1 MPPFA
6 CSGEQRLTI
15 PAQFGPRPDPIP
27 ASPNGHGGPGGSGGM
42 DHMTPAR
49 ETPLPEPAVLAQAH
63 RTIRFLDPSEGP
75 FRGAL
80 VTSPDGPL
88 VRADAES
95 FAGWAGWRYAG
106 SQHIAAPVD
115 IARRMDGHDVLLPWC
130 TERLESYLDRRLR
143 TQSGLPPGEIGT
155 VVVSLLRGLAELG
168 PTAAVE
174 AQGTWWLTEGGRPLF
189 VVGPGQEAASAVSE
203 IVGRLRAECTD
214 KMLARVL
221 DRALDRI
228 GTAAAQ
234 RRVPRRLLEEVE
246 SGLLEM
252 AAPRPL
258 EEAAEDRQGPPA
270 ETGVAGAL
278 RRVRVEPVA
287 RARLRHR
294 RSRVERLGRP
304 RSTRIVADLLVLR
317 DRVVDRARALIGLQ
331 ADRPR
336 RPAPERGIGS
346 RRTRVL
352 AVAGAGAV
360 VVLLAGLLWP
370 SERDNPAVGSSGSR
384 PSASPHRAGADSA
397 DVDAP
402 SPAPSARTMV
412 APTDD
417 DPVLALPGLVAQV
430 EECEAQEDRVC
441 TSAVA
446 ASPSEVIPLVSGAA
460 GVQDAALI
468 DRYGDIA
475 VLEVPSSSAD
485 EEGTEG
491 AITLVLA
498 RIEEKWLV
506 RDAYRVAD
514 QPR

>member
-1 MPPFA
+1 
-6 CSGEQRLTI
+6 
-15 PAQFGPRPDPIP
+15 
-27 ASPNGHGGPGGSGGM
+27 M

-49 ETPLPEPAVLAQAH
+49 ETPLQEPAVLAQAH
-63 RTIRFLDPSEGP
+63 RTIRLFDPSEGP
-75 FRGAL
+75 FLGAL
-80 VTSPDGPL
+80 VTSPEGPL

-106 SQHIAAPVD
+106 SQHVAAPVD

-143 TQSGLPPGEIGT
+143 TRGGLPPGEIGT

-168 PTAAVE
+168 PAAAVE
-174 AQGTWWLTEGGRPLF
+174 AEGTWWLTEGGRPLF
-189 VVGPGQEAASAVSE
+189 VVGPGQEAVSAVSE
-203 IVGRLRAECTD
+203 IMDRLCAECTD
-214 KMLARVL
+214 KMLARAL
-221 DRALDRI
+221 DRARGRI

-234 RRVPRRLLEEVE
+234 RRVPRRLLEEAE
-246 SGLLEM
+246 SDLLEM

-258 EEAAEDRQGPPA
+258 EEAAEDRAAPPA

-278 RRVRVEPVA
+278 RGVRVEPVA

-294 RSRVERLGRP
+294 RARVERPGGP
-304 RSTRIVADLLVLR
+304 RSTRMAADLLVLR
-317 DRVVDRARALIGLQ
+317 DRLVDRTRALIGQQ

-336 RPAPERGIGS
+336 RPAREWGTGS

-360 VVLLAGLLWP
+360 VVLLIGLLWP
-370 SERDNPAVGSSGSR
+370 SERDDPAVGSPGSR
-384 PSASPHRAGADSA
+384 PSASSHRAGADSE
-397 DVDAP
+397 DEESR
-402 SPAPSARTMV
+402 SPAPSARTTV
-412 APTDD
+412 APTGD
-417 DPVLALPGLVAQV
+417 DPVLALPGLVAQI

-441 TSAVA
+441 GSAVA
-446 ASPSEVIPLVSGAA
+446 ASPSEVIPLVAGAA

-475 VLEVPSSSAD
+475 VLEVPSSSAVED
-485 EEGTEG
+485 GTEG

-498 RIEEKWLV
+498 RMEEKWLV

>member
-1 MPPFA
+1 
-6 CSGEQRLTI
+6 
-15 PAQFGPRPDPIP
+15 
-27 ASPNGHGGPGGSGGM
+27 
-42 DHMTPAR
+42 MTPAR
-49 ETPLPEPAVLAQAH
+49 ETSLQAPTVLAQAH
-63 RTIRFLDPSEGP
+63 RTIRLLDPSEGP
-75 FRGAL
+75 FHGAL

-106 SQHIAAPVD
+106 AQHIAAPVD

-143 TQSGLPPGEIGT
+143 TRGGLPPGEIGT
-155 VVVSLLRGLAELG
+155 VAVSLLRGLAELG
-168 PTAAVE
+168 PAPAVE
-174 AQGTWWLTEGGRPLF
+174 ALGTWWLTEAGRPLF

-203 IVGRLRAECTD
+203 IMGLLRAECTD
-214 KMLARVL
+214 KMLARTL
-221 DRALDRI
+221 DRARDRV

-234 RRVPRRLLEEVE
+234 RRVPRRLLEETE
-246 SGLLEM
+246 SELLEM

-258 EEAAEDRQGPPA
+258 EEAAEDRAGPLA

-294 RSRVERLGRP
+294 RSRVERPGGP
-304 RSTRIVADLLVLR
+304 RSTRIVADLLALR
-317 DRVVDRARALIGLQ
+317 DRLVDRARALIDRQ
-331 ADRPR
+331 AGRPH
-336 RPAPERGIGS
+336 RPAPERGTGS

-352 AVAGAGAV
+352 AVAGVSAV

-370 SERDNPAVGSSGSR
+370 NDRDDPAVGSPESR
-384 PSASPHRAGADSA
+384 PSASPHPEGVDS
-397 DVDAP
+397 VDADAS
-402 SPAPSARTMV
+402 SPAPSARTTV
-412 APTDD
+412 SPAGD
-417 DPVLALPGLVAQV
+417 DPVLALPGLVAQIK
-430 EECEAQEDRVC
+430 ECEAQEDRVC
-441 TSAVA
+441 ASAVA
-446 ASPSEVIPLVSGAA
+446 ASPSEVIPLVAGAA

-475 VLEVPSSSAD
+475 VLEVPSSSAG
-485 EEGTEG
+485 EEGTQG

-498 RIEEKWLV
+498 RMEEKWLV

>member
-6 CSGEQRLTI
+6 CSGEQRVTV
-15 PAQFGPRPDPIP
+15 PAQFGPRPDPLP
-27 ASPNGHGGPGGSGGM
+27 AAPNSHGGSGGSGGM

-49 ETPLPEPAVLAQAH
+49 ETPLQEPAVLAQAH
-63 RTIRFLDPSEGP
+63 RTIRLLDRSEGP
-75 FRGAL
+75 FHGAL

-115 IARRMDGHDVLLPWC
+115 IARRLDGHDVLLPWC

-143 TQSGLPPGEIGT
+143 TQGGLPPGEIGT

-168 PTAAVE
+168 PAPAVE

-214 KMLARVL
+214 KMLARAL
-221 DRALDRI
+221 DRARDRI

-246 SGLLEM
+246 SELLEM

-258 EEAAEDRQGPPA
+258 EEAAEDRAGPA
-270 ETGVAGAL
+270 VETGVAGAL

-294 RSRVERLGRP
+294 RARVEGAGGP
-304 RSTRIVADLLVLR
+304 RSTRIVADILVLR
-317 DRVVDRARALIGLQ
+317 DRLVGRTRALIGQQ
-331 ADRPR
+331 AGRPR
-336 RPAPERGIGS
+336 RAAPERGTGS
-346 RRTRVL
+346 RRPRVL

-360 VVLLAGLLWP
+360 VVLFAGLLWP
-370 SERDNPAVGSSGSR
+370 NERDDPTVGPPESR

-397 DVDAP
+397 DVD
-402 SPAPSARTMV
+402 SPGPSARTTV
-412 APTDD
+412 APTGD
-417 DPVLALPGLVAQV
+417 DPVLALPGLVAQI

-441 TSAVA
+441 ASAVA

-460 GVQDAALI
+460 DVQDAALI